1 MATHTEATTI
11 SQVLFHL
18 PAAIALAK
26 PHICHRYIAILSP
39 LTAILGVYLHVL
51 ADTLGSV
58 GVITSSALVHYFGW
72 TIADPVCSFCI
83 SMLIFFSVIPLLRS
97 SASTLLQCTPR
108 GIEPSLPALL
118 SELQSV
124 DGVLAC
130 RDVHVWSHSSSV
142 SVATAHVLVRSEV
155 EEQKMLATLSH
166 LFKKRLNVT
175 YLTVQI
181 EKVHYRGGFYA
192 IYLMPV

>member
-1 MATHTEATTI
+1 MA
-11 SQVLFHL
+11 SL
-18 PAAIALAK
+18 PDQAI
-26 PHICHRYIAILSP
+26 PV
-39 LTAILGVYLHVL
+39 LGVYLHVL

-108 GIEPSLPALL
+108 AVEPALSAL
-118 SELQSV
+118 ITEVQSL
-124 DGVLAC
+124 DGVLGC
-130 RDVHVWSHSSSV
+130 RDVHVWAHSSAV
-142 SVATAHVLVRSEV
+142 SVATAHVLVRQDV
-155 EEQKMLATLSH
+155 EEQKMLSTLSH
-166 LFKKRLNVT
+166 IFKKRIHVT

-181 EKVHYRGGFYA
+181 EKVRHTT
-192 IYLMPV
+192 PP

>member
-1 MATHTEATTI
+1 M
-11 SQVLFHL
+11 
-18 PAAIALAK
+18 
-26 PHICHRYIAILSP
+26 
-39 LTAILGVYLHVL
+39 YLHVL

-97 SASTLLQCTPR
+97 SAGTLLQCTPR
-108 GIEPSLPALL
+108 TLEPAMPALL
-118 SELQSV
+118 NELHAL

-130 RDVHVWSHSSSV
+130 RDVHVWSHSSAV
-142 SVATAHVLVRSEV
+142 CVATAHVLVRADV

-166 LFKKRLNVT
+166 IFKKRLHVT

-181 EKVHYRGGFYA
+181 EKVHSIVGRLRCL
-192 IYLMPV
+192 IKSL